1 MPLVDQRLKHL
12 PAMQETWVQS
22 LGPEDPL
29 EKEMAAHSSILAW
42 RIPWTVE
49 PGGLQ
54 SMGSHRVIQ
63 AWARTVISTVQKTK
77 EDKDGQSKSE
87 GIQELDFETLPGEK
101 WSTSCHI
108 SQQGCQSSGIPAL
121 QMWISEPRGH
131 PGRRTIPAHPATIRL
146 QPLPTVSTEELRRWK
161 HRQEASESWDA
172 YERNDSS
179 EPRLLHLPIYR
190 KELKS
195 LTWDVWFSF
204 IIDNNHLMF

>member
-1 MPLVDQRLKHL
+1 MW
-12 PAMQETWVQS
+12 ETWVRS
-22 LGPEDPL
+22 LSQEDPL
-29 EKEMAAHSSILAW
+29 EEDRATHASILAW

-63 AWARTVISTVQKTK
+63 AWARTVISTLQKTK

-146 QPLPTVSTEELRRWK
+146 QPLPTVSTEELRRWNT
-161 HRQEASESWDA
+161 QEYGPRELRCMW
-172 YERNDSS
+172 RNDFSR
-179 EPRLLHLPIYR
+179 PRL
-190 KELKS
+190 
-195 LTWDVWFSF
+195 F
-204 IIDNNHLMF
+204 IVLYTEQH